1 MSKHSEF
8 ILTPITVLLEE
19 FILIASAIDWNMKS
33 FSITEYMLHSLFLK
47 MTGAQEQKFKC
58 LVWEIGT
65 EDLKYRR
72 ENIYEKWE
80 YGECSTLEAKNKIFK
95 KLYENIKK
103 NQWNREHK
111 LIKDDVRS
119 NIYNHAKQSIIDLYE
134 KTIKYSAYP
143 REYNDFIDVWGK
155 LLSNDTFLIE
165 ENNDLVPVKKRENIS
180 KTKGDLILF
189 KDAYE
194 NLYDNRNLCAHNF
207 KVSQTNCYDL
217 SKMRKNEN
225 ITNNYFFFFALLIVI
240 DSFVI
245 LLYKYFINEI
255 NQY

>member
-8 ILTPITVLLEE
+8 ILTPITNLLDE
-19 FILIASAIDWNMKS
+19 FIPIASEIDWNMKS

-65 EDLKYRR
+65 EDFKYRR

-80 YGECSTLEAKNKIFK
+80 YGECSTLEAKNRIFK

-103 NQWNREHK
+103 NQWNKEDK
-111 LIKDDVRS
+111 LIKDDVRDE
-119 NIYNHAKQSIIDLYE
+119 IYNHAKQSIINLHE
-134 KTIKYSAYP
+134 KTIKHSALQ
-143 REYNDFIDVWGK
+143 REYNDFIGLWGG
-155 LLSNDTFLIE
+155 LLSNNTFLIE
-165 ENNDLVPVKKRENIS
+165 EGNDLVLLKKHENIS
-180 KTKGDLILF
+180 KTTSDVILF

-207 KVSQTNCYDL
+207 KVYQTNCYDL
-217 SKMRKNEN
+217 NKMRKNEN

-245 LLYKYFINEI
+245 LFYKQFINEI